1 MFSSLTTKLAM
12 KKMGISSDTF
22 NLSLPDMSGG
32 GAAADSDAKA
42 GANKLKKTRT
52 GPLPPGTV
60 PGLDDDDLDGNG
72 RGGGSSGGKQWPA
85 WMSVKALPL
94 TVQPWLTPPPAPIPV
109 ATACPKKGDAAPL
122 DRDRKLT
129 VGGGAKPV
137 VVVFLRC
144 VGCAFAQKTFLNL
157 RTLANR
163 YAGQLTCIA
172 VSHSSLAATQKWLDL
187 LGGAWNVQVVIDE
200 DRAVYA
206 AWGLG
211 LGSVWY
217 VLNPSTQIQGWKET
231 GWLGQTVAGYMEKRQ
246 PGKSGGAGAGAG
258 ADKKNGG
265 ASEAAPPP
273 LAGTGGSGVVD
284 AVSDGP
290 ATIMGNKWQQ
300 AGAFA
305 VNSRGIV
312 MFGQKALRADD
323 VLDLDQAIASL
334 GL

>member
-12 KKMGISSDTF
+12 KKMGLSSDTF
-22 NLSLPDMSGG
+22 NLSMPDMGGG
-32 GAAADSDAKA
+32 GAQDDRGS
-42 GANKLKKTRT
+42 NKLKKARPSPD
-52 GPLPPGTV
+52 GSV
-60 PGLDDDDLDGNG
+60 PGLDDDDRNGTSGNG
-72 RGGGSSGGKQWPA
+72 KSWPA

-109 ATACPKKGDAAPL
+109 ATAPPKKGDTAPL

-129 VGGGAKPV
+129 VGGGGKPV

-163 YAGQLTCIA
+163 YAGQLTCVA
-172 VSHSSLAATQKWLDL
+172 VSHSSYPATQKWLDL
-187 LGGAWNVQVVIDE
+187 LGGAWNVQIVIDE

-217 VLNPSTQIQGWKET
+217 VLNPGTQIQAWKET
-231 GWLGQTVAGYMEKRQ
+231 GWLGQTVAGYMEQRR
-246 PGKSGGAGAGAG
+246 PGKTSANNDTKDAVT
-258 ADKKNGG
+258 K
-265 ASEAAPPP
+265 SAA
-273 LAGTGGSGVVD
+273 TGGSGVVD
-284 AVSDGP
+284 AVNEGP

-305 VNSRGIV
+305 VNSRGVV
-312 MFGQKALRADD
+312 MFGQKAVRADD

>member
-1 MFSSLTTKLAM
+1 MLSGLSTKLAM
-12 KKMGISSDTF
+12 RKMGISNDTF
-22 NLSLPDMSGG
+22 NFTLPDIGG
-32 GAAADSDAKA
+32 LVGGSSSSVADDDNARS
-42 GANKLKKTRT
+42 KKTRST
-52 GPLPPGTV
+52 PLPPGAV
-60 PGLDDDDLDGNG
+60 PGLDEADE
-72 RGGGSSGGKQWPA
+72 GGGRRNRDSGSGDGKKPWPA

-109 ATACPKKGDAAPL
+109 AAACPKKGDAAPL

-129 VGGGAKPV
+129 VGGGKPV

-163 YAGQLTCIA
+163 YAGQLTCVA
-172 VSHSSLAATQKWLDL
+172 VSHSSFPATKKWLDL
-187 LGGAWNVQVVIDE
+187 LGGSWNVQVVIDE

-217 VLNPSTQIQGWKET
+217 VLNPGTQIQAWKET
-231 GWLGQTVAGYMEKRQ
+231 GWLGQSVATYMEQRKAD
-246 PGKSGGAGAGAG
+246 GSGSSG
-258 ADKKNGG
+258 DKGG
-265 ASEAAPPP
+265 SSRDPY
-273 LAGTGGSGVVD
+273 GVTHNTGGSGVVD
-284 AVSDGP
+284 AVPEGP
-290 ATIMGNKWQQ
+290 ATVMGNKWQQ

-305 VNSRGIV
+305 VNGRGVV
-312 MFGQKALRADD
+312 MWGQKAVRADD
-323 VLDLDQAIASL
+323 VLDLDEAIASL